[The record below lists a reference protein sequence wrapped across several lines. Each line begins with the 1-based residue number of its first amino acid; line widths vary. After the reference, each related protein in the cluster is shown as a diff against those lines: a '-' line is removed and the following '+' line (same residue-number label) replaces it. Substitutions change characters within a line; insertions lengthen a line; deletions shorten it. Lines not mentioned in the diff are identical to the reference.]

1 MAKITEANKPLR
13 MKACSAS
20 PRSLTTGKKPTAAQQ
35 AGAGFWVPQY
45 QVTHGRD
52 HSSRHPDAAS
62 TNTSPTCFQELG
74 MGDVYLPMLEVS

>member
-1 MAKITEANKPLR
+1 MAKITEANKPFEDE
-13 MKACSAS
+13 
-20 PRSLTTGKKPTAAQQ
+20 SLFSQPPISDNRKEATAAQQ